1 MATKTQRILTSLDLM
16 IDAFLNLGLALF
28 AIILM
33 FYQEWDRAL
42 LCLIASYI
50 IELGFGNKL
59 NKLRQQIGETE

>member
-1 MATKTQRILTSLDLM
+1 MATKTQRILTSLELI
-16 IDAFLNLGLALF
+16 IDAFLSLGLALF

>member
-1 MATKTQRILTSLDLM
+1 MTSRTQRILTSLDLM

>member
-1 MATKTQRILTSLDLM
+1 MATKTQRILTSLEWI
-16 IDAFLNLGLALF
+16 IDAFLSLGLALF

>member
-1 MATKTQRILTSLDLM
+1 MTSKTQRILTSLDLM
-16 IDAFLNLGLALF
+16 MDAFLNLGLALF